1 MRQSRFR
8 EEQIVGI
15 LKESEAGM
23 STAELCR
30 KHGISEQTFYR
41 LKAKFGG
48 LEVSDAQ
55 RLRQLEDENRKL
67 KQLVAEQALDIVGFK
82 AVLSKKF

>member
-48 LEVSDAQ
+48 LEVSDSQ
-55 RLRQLEDENRKL
+55 
-67 KQLVAEQALDIVGFK
+67 
-82 AVLSKKF
+82 